1 MLEASARP
9 GDEGVNVSW
18 ELTESKDHI
27 LAQIVKN
34 YIIGFKQ
41 TSIKNVN

>member
-1 MLEASARP
+1 MRRVSMLEACARP

-27 LAQIVKN
+27 LA
-34 YIIGFKQ
+34 
-41 TSIKNVN
+41 